1 MASGEERL
9 TSGYSEEPDDARQL
23 CSETERLQIDNGT
36 ESEAANS
43 RVSSL
48 KDSDLIG
55 SKDSNVNGNLE
66 AGSTNDIEEEIL
78 EKFTDKNATE
88 LSTSNTLTGDDK
100 HDSRVDD
107 LTENYFEVCAN
118 LDKTDVETP
127 EAVMDNLVMN
137 SANGELVR
145 DLKEDVNKVTE
156 NAVTE
161 RDSTNNP
168 GEEGDADG
176 ANNDM
181 VSKNTD
187 NNMEENVETSGEHVL
202 NHEETTEGDGSDS
215 SDTEGEY
222 ESADEGEEI
231 QVDADQLKNLEESL
245 TDEQKEVNIV

>member
-9 TSGYSEEPDDARQL
+9 ASGYSEEPDDARQL
-23 CSETERLQIDNGT
+23 CSETERLQIDNGK

-66 AGSTNDIEEEIL
+66 AGSTNDIEKEIL
-78 EKFTDKNATE
+78 ENLTDKNATE

-107 LTENYFEVCAN
+107 LTENYFEVCAE
-118 LDKTDVETP
+118 LDKTNVETS
-127 EAVMDNLVMN
+127 EAVIEDLVMT

-145 DLKEDVNKVTE
+145 DLRKDVNKVTE
-156 NAVTE
+156 NVVTE
-161 RDSTNNP
+161 RDNTNSH
-168 GEEGDADG
+168 GEESDADG
-176 ANNDM
+176 VNNNM
-181 VSKNTD
+181 VSEDSGT
-187 NNMEENVETSGEHVL
+187 NMEENVERSGEHAF
-202 NHEETTEGDGSDS
+202 NNEEINEGGDGSDS

-245 TDEQKEVNIV
+245 TDEQKEVIV